1 MSPEV
6 ILGSLM
12 SLGIA
17 LSGWTLYTVH
27 GLAVDAA
34 ASREKNNAQD
44 VALHEDRARI
54 IDVEK
59 DVRDLQLD
67 MAALPCPPKK

>member
-6 ILGSLM
+6 ILGLM
-12 SLGIA
+12 MSIGIA

-34 ASREKNNAQD
+34 AAREKNIAQD
-44 VALHEDRARI
+44 VALAEDRSRI
-54 IDVEK
+54 IGVEHE
-59 DVRDLQLD
+59 VRDLQLD